1 MAIITVS
8 RKVGS
13 WGETISKLVAERL
26 GYRIV
31 TPEDFHRLAEV
42 CDPSFEKACR
52 TFEMEMPG
60 GMIERFFLREPAY
73 ASLFESLNFQLA
85 AEGDVVIW
93 GRGAQIV
100 LADQPGVFHVRV
112 VAPFELRVRRIME
125 KDSLDYDVAAGVVK
139 RFDQQRRTMIEAI
152 YHKDR
157 SDWGLYDLVINTA
170 HIAND
175 TAANMIFE
183 AVTKL
188 TIPEDWEE
196 KRKRFR
202 DLSLAKRVESAIK
215 LRLHTGP
222 YRNIEADAKG
232 PGQIIL
238 KGFVTDKRSLDL
250 ALGIAAGYPGVTEV
264 ENRLKETTLSF

>member
-13 WGETISKLVAERL
+13 WGETISKLAAEKL
-26 GYRIV
+26 GYRVV
-31 TPEDFHRLAEV
+31 TPEDFHRLAEA
-42 CDPSFEKACR
+42 CDSDFKRACSVFE
-52 TFEMEMPG
+52 TEMPG
-60 GMIERFFLREPAY
+60 GMIERFFLRKPAY

-85 AEGDVVIW
+85 SEGDVVIW

-125 KDSLDYDVAAGVVK
+125 RDSLDYEVAVEAVRK
-139 RFDQQRRTMIEAI
+139 FDRQRRTMIESI

-157 SDWGLYDLVINTA
+157 GDWELYDLVINTA
-170 HIAND
+170 HIGNE

-183 AVTKL
+183 AVTRL
-188 TIPEDWEE
+188 AIPEDQEE
-196 KRKRFR
+196 QRKRFR

-232 PGQIIL
+232 PGLIIL

-250 ALGIAAGYPGVTEV
+250 ALDIAARYPGVTEV

>member
-13 WGETISKLVAERL
+13 WGETISKLAAEKL
-26 GYRIV
+26 GYRVV
-31 TPEDFHRLAEV
+31 TPEEFHRLAEA
-42 CDPSFEKACR
+42 CDSDFKKACSV
-52 TFEMEMPG
+52 FETEMPG

-73 ASLFESLNFQLA
+73 TSLFEALNFELA
-85 AEGDVVIW
+85 AGGDVVIW

-125 KDSLDYDVAAGVVK
+125 RDSLDYEVAAGAVK
-139 RFDQQRRTMIEAI
+139 RFDRQRRTMIEAI

-170 HIAND
+170 HIANE

-183 AVTKL
+183 AVKN
-188 TIPEDWEE
+188 IAMPPDWEDQ
-196 KRKRFR
+196 KRQFK
-202 DLSLAKRVESAIK
+202 DLGFAKRVESAIK
-215 LRLHTGP
+215 LKLHTGP
-222 YRNIEADAKG
+222 YRNIEVENKG
-232 PGQIIL
+232 KGRIIL
-238 KGFVTDKRSLDL
+238 RGFITDKRSLDL
-250 ALGIAAGYPGVTEV
+250 ALDIASGYPGVTEV
-264 ENRLKETTLSF
+264 ENRLKEATLSF

>member
-125 KDSLDYDVAAGVVK
+125 KDSLDYDVAVGVVK

-232 PGQIIL
+232 PGHIIL